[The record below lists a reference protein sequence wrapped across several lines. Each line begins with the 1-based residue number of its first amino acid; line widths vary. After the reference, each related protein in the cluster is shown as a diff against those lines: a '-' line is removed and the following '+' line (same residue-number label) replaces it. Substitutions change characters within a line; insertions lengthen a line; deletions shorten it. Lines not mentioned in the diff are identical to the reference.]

1 MARNV
6 KRMANR
12 RRTQFMAQKSNS
24 KPVSG
29 LPRSILKALEK
40 ENS

>member
-1 MARNV
+1 MGRAA
-6 KRMANR
+6 KLANR
-12 RRTQFMAQKSNS
+12 RRTQFMISKPKN

>member
-1 MARNV
+1 MTRAAKV
-6 KRMANR
+6 TNR
-12 RRTQFMAQKSNS
+12 RRTQFAGTKSKPN
-24 KPVSG
+24 PVSG